1 MRDAHD
7 TGGATFSIVTITYN
21 AGDPL
26 LRTLDSV
33 LMQTYKNIDHIIV
46 DGASTDSTMQRVESY
61 VRRNGETA
69 TGHTVTVKS
78 EPDKGIY
85 DAMNKGLAMAG
96 GDYVCFLNAGDS
108 LPDSGT
114 IAAIARAARLDDR
127 PREEWPGV
135 IYGDTD
141 IVDRDGRFLHK
152 RFLRPPKDLSWRS
165 FANGMVVCHQAFYA
179 RVDLCKGIGYN
190 LKYRFSADV
199 DWCIR
204 VMREAEGRHLQ
215 LFDAG
220 ETLACYMKE
229 GQTTAHH
236 KQSLAERFAIMAHH
250 YGLLR
255 TILMHVKFLARLN
268 KP

>member
-1 MRDAHD
+1 MKISIITAAFNSAETIAD
-7 TGGATFSIVTITYN
+7 TME
-21 AGDPL
+21 
-26 LRTLDSV
+26 SV
-33 LMQTYKNIDHIIV
+33 LAQTYGDIEYIVV
-46 DGASTDSTMQRVESY
+46 DGASKDRTMDIVKAFEPRFEGRMKWISETDR
-61 VRRNGETA
+61 
-69 TGHTVTVKS
+69 
-78 EPDKGIY
+78 GIY
-85 DAMNKGLAMAG
+85 DAMNKGLAMAD

-127 PREEWPGV
+127 SREEWPGV

-179 RVDLCKGIGYN
+179 RADLCKGIGYN

-204 VMREAEGRHLQ
+204 VMREAEVRHLQ

-220 ETLACYMKE
+220 VTLACYMKE